1 MTTIIKIVDAQLRP
15 FENILTIILLRT
27 DTSTTSLRVI
37 WCSENFFYS
46 FARSL
51 FLTIVQTVE

>member
-1 MTTIIKIVDAQLRP
+1 MTTITKIVDAQLRP

-27 DTSTTSLRVI
+27 DTSLRVI

-46 FARSL
+46 FSRSL

>member
-27 DTSTTSLRVI
+27 DTSSSFRVI

-46 FARSL
+46 FSRSL